1 MLRHLPP
8 ACVTVEAN
16 SVAHTQPGPSSG
28 PLRLCV
34 ATEAQSWTSEQLP
47 IALYSW
53 LSCESISWC
62 FFIAVYFVFLH
73 LYQKWA
79 SDFHMLEGTQLWK
92 KIWIRG
98 KKPNSNKKICSN
110 LRFIFLKNGIETS
123 LVLEFG
129 PWMSPKG
136 YVFKG
141 DGPMV
146 ESLGK
151 GPSGSPLTLNTR
163 ELILSYFLW
172 PFAVALASSTRH
184 LVISS
189 AI

>member
-1 MLRHLPP
+1 M
-8 ACVTVEAN
+8 EAN
-16 SVAHTQPGPSSG
+16 STAHTQPGPSSG

-34 ATEAQSWTSEQLP
+34 AYHRSTVLNIRAITHSSLFLTFLWIYFP
-47 IALYSW
+47 V
-53 LSCESISWC
+53 

-79 SDFHMLEGTQLWK
+79 SDFHMFEGTQLWK
-92 KIWIRG
+92 KNWIRG
-98 KKPNSNKKICSN
+98 KKPDSNKKICSN
-110 LRFIFLKNGIETS
+110 LRFIFKKNGIETS

-136 YVFKG
+136 CVFKG

-146 ESLGK
+146 EPLGK
-151 GPSGSPLTLNTR
+151 GPSGSPLALNTR
-163 ELILSYFLW
+163 ELILSCFLW